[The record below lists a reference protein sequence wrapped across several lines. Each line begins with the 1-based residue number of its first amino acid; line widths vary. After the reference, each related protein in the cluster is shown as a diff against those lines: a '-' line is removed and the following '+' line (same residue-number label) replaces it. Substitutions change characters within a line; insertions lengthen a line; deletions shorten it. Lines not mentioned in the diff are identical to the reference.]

1 MVKDTS
7 ETPGCCGFMSSDRE
21 HTLYTLLTHSLAPPL
36 THSHTFLLPLS
47 LTPSLTHSRECS
59 SRAKVNRKPTAPVC
73 LTHPASS
80 AYITA
85 PGCMTGAHDP
95 LYLCIRMPLMPL
107 MPVLAVELWGKVACG
122 QRVSS
127 CSSTQSMR
135 HPEVPLHLQTQDLRP
150 KVILLLLAVAVDESD
165 DVEDDD
171 GNDDGAMACPAWG
184 RGGKPC

>member
-1 MVKDTS
+1 
-7 ETPGCCGFMSSDRE
+7 MSNDRE
-21 HTLYTLLTHSLAPPL
+21 HTFYPLLTHSLAFPLAPSHSLSLPLSL
-36 THSHTFLLPLS
+36 THTLSYSPSHSLPLS
-47 LTPSLTHSRECS
+47 LTPSLTHSWECS

-107 MPVLAVELWGKVACG
+107 MPVLAVELWDKVACG

-135 HPEVPLHLQTQDLRP
+135 HPEVPLHLQT
-150 KVILLLLAVAVDESD
+150 
-165 DVEDDD
+165 
-171 GNDDGAMACPAWG
+171 
-184 RGGKPC
+184 